1 MSLVH
6 YNTLPE
12 KLYIIPMTSTVILGH
27 SFVAR
32 LESASGSRND
42 MHAGLDLI
50 TCKVK
55 FISKRGGH
63 VKSMRPLLHH
73 VSPEKLQ
80 IIFFHIGE
88 NDISVDLQNGVH
100 VARDI
105 IFLAQELVTQS
116 FCKRL
121 YVGELRFRFK
131 GRYIH
136 SHHQQMLFNDQVHAA
151 NAELKRHFHGN
162 NQITWWSCKGI
173 KFSQQVVVYISIMVW
188 VFLNTVKQFGGS
200 CPWT

>member
-1 MSLVH
+1 
-6 YNTLPE
+6 
-12 KLYIIPMTSTVILGH
+12 MTSTVILGH

-32 LESASGSRND
+32 LESASGSRID
-42 MHAGLDLI
+42 MPAGLDLI

-63 VKSMRPLLHH
+63 VKSMRPLLHY
-73 VSPEKLQ
+73 VSQEKPQ
-80 IIFFHIGE
+80 IIFLHIGE

-100 VARDI
+100 VAREI
-105 IFLAQELVTQS
+105 ISLAQELVAQS

-121 YVGELRFRFK
+121 YVGELLFRFK

-151 NAELKRHFHGN
+151 NAELKRHFYGN
-162 NQITWWSCKGI
+162 NQITWWSCKGV
-173 KFSQQVVVYISIMVW
+173 KLSKQVVMHDDGVH
-188 VFLNTVKQFGGS
+188 LNNGVGIFKYYKAIRGAVVHGLNRL
-200 CPWT
+200 